1 MRSGNIAGFLG
12 GGAAVMTLAAVLA
25 GSGCASNSSGASGFD
40 DPTTRAMADPMNYS
54 PPDDADISG
63 GGIADFNSKAFHKDM
78 DHVVNP

>member
-1 MRSGNIAGFLG
+1 MRSGNIGGLAGA
-12 GGAAVMTLAAVLA
+12 GAAVMAIALILGA
-25 GSGCASNSSGASGFD
+25 SGCASNSGDGSWAD

-54 PPDDADISG
+54 PPDDSDISG